1 VSVTDRVAPGDP
13 ALFGAGGSEPYA
25 RALRRTAQAPLVL
38 HESSSG
44 QLTSRITMDV
54 DRWSA
59 DADTTDLT
67 LLSGVRGPV
76 LDIGCGPGRMVRG
89 AVALG
94 LEVLGIDV
102 SPAAIE
108 VARAEGLPV
117 LFASVF
123 DAIPHEGA
131 WQTVLLVDGN
141 VGIGGDVPAMLMRCH
156 DLIASDG
163 EIVVELNADDTTD
176 RAYTGTLV
184 DSDGGSSALFPWA
197 EVGLDR
203 ITSLAPTLGL
213 ELRRSWVTDGRSFC
227 RLVLSAE

>member
-1 VSVTDRVAPGDP
+1 MTISESTAT
-13 ALFGAGGSEPYA
+13 ALRAEFGAGGSEPYA
-25 RALRRTAQAPLVL
+25 RALQRSAQAPLVL
-38 HESSSG
+38 HESTRG
-44 QLTSRITMDV
+44 RLTSRITMDV

-59 DADTTDLT
+59 DADVTDLA
-67 LLSGVRGPV
+67 LLAAVNGPV

-89 AVALG
+89 AVRLG

-117 LFASVF
+117 LFGSVF
-123 DAIPHEGA
+123 DAMPNEGR
-131 WQTVLLVDGN
+131 WQTALLVDGN
-141 VGIGGDVPAMLMRCH
+141 IGIGGDVPAMLARCRE
-156 DLIASDG
+156 LISPDG
-163 EIVVELNADDTTD
+163 EIIVELASDPTTD

-203 ITSLAPTLGL
+203 VAELAPLNRL
-213 ELRRSWVTDGRSFC
+213 ALVQSWVTDGRAFC
-227 RLVLSAE
+227 RLAATSK

>member
-38 HESSSG
+38 HESRSG

-67 LLSGVRGPV
+67 LLSGVKGPV

-123 DAIPHEGA
+123 ESVPQEGA

-141 VGIGGDVPAMLMRCH
+141 IGIGGDVAAMLARCR
-156 DLIASDG
+156 DLIAPDG
-163 EIVVELNADDTTD
+163 EIVVELNPDDST
-176 RAYTGTLV
+176 YTGTLV

-203 ITSLAPTLGL
+203 VTALVPTLGL
-213 ELRRSWVTDGRSFC
+213 VVRQSWVTDGRSFC
-227 RLVLSAE
+227 RLVASPN